1 MKNFP
6 VVSDRE
12 KTAEFVFVH
21 ILVRPGGGFTV
32 GYDIAV
38 PRSFVIGKD

>member
-12 KTAEFVFVH
+12 KTVEFVFVH
-21 ILVRPGGGFTV
+21 VLGLPGGGSTV
-32 GYDIAV
+32 EHGIAV